1 MNPEPH
7 VDPRKRPLQP
17 TQEEIDAWAAR
28 EHRRRA
34 AWLAGPSDEEKQ
46 EWARRYRWRAA
57 LGIEESRLGPAR
69 EDIDLW
75 AAREHKRREAW
86 LAGPSEAEK
95 QSWAGGQRRRAG
107 AGATD
112 SPAPPTQ
119 EEIEAWAGRE
129 RQRRAAWLA
138 GPSEEEKLRW
148 AERQAGGFVDEML
161 GLLTTLEPDLPEAAQ
176 RFLSEAE
183 LAGRAALRSLS
194 RVPMTLWSLFVRA
207 GRIFEDDPDQ
217 QPPRRRVRY

>member
-1 MNPEPH
+1 MNPEPQ
-7 VDPRKRPLQP
+7 VDPRKRPLRP

-28 EHRRRA
+28 EHGRRA
-34 AWLAGPSDEEKQ
+34 AWLAGPSDEERQ
-46 EWARRYRWRAA
+46 EWARRYRWRAV

-95 QSWAGGQRRRAG
+95 QGWAESQRSRARAG
-107 AGATD
+107 LAD
-112 SPAPPTQ
+112 SPAPPTP
-119 EEIEAWAGRE
+119 EEIEAWAARE

-148 AERQAGGFVDEML
+148 AERESGGFVDELMS
-161 GLLTTLEPDLPEAAQ
+161 LLATLEPDLPEAAQ
-176 RFLSEAE
+176 RILSEAE
-183 LAGRAALRSLS
+183 LAGRGALYALS
-194 RVPMTLWSLFVRA
+194 RVPAVLWSLFVRA
-207 GRIFEDDPDQ
+207 GRIFEDLDEQ
-217 QPPRRRVRY
+217 RPRRRVRY